1 VITKDYF
8 RTMGVQVLKGR
19 SFDERDIVAKPWRI
33 VVSQRLAEQL
43 WPDQDPVGRQALLW
57 RGQGNRPAEV
67 IGVVGNMRERGISQP
82 PTLAVYFPAY
92 GASLDNMHFVIHTS
106 ASVETL
112 TPMLRSLLSNIDPAL
127 PLSNVETLEEVV
139 SRSTASRRL
148 TLLLLSAF
156 AATALALALV
166 GIFGVTSYSV
176 SRQTAEIGIRVALGA
191 SHDRVLRAIVLQAMK
206 PVVTGIALGLV
217 SALLLSRVI
226 ENLLFSTSSR
236 DPMIY
241 AAVAALMTVTAVVAC
256 LVPARQ
262 ALRVDVVAAL
272 RAE

>member
-1 VITKDYF
+1 
-8 RTMGVQVLKGR
+8 
-19 SFDERDIVAKPWRI
+19 
-33 VVSQRLAEQL
+33 
-43 WPDQDPVGRQALLW
+43 
-57 RGQGNRPAEV
+57 
-67 IGVVGNMRERGISQP
+67 
-82 PTLAVYFPAY
+82 
-92 GASLDNMHFVIHTS
+92 
-106 ASVETL
+106 
-112 TPMLRSLLSNIDPAL
+112 MLRSLLSNIDPAL